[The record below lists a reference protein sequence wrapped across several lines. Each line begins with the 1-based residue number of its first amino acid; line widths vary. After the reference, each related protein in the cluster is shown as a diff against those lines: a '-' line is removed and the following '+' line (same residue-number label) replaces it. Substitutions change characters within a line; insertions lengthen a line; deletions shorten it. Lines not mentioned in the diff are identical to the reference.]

1 MTKFTRWSGI
11 AHSIL
16 SESHRKI
23 KLGQAQEILAAY
35 LGHRTYASL
44 LRTHDLATLQ
54 NQAKYVLV
62 DPEKALNRAASLDIP
77 LTADDWLAVEH
88 AISRSGVSG
97 GSWLV
102 GEQSMHLAA
111 RLTFEDS
118 GDQRLYDIAHH
129 IGMRDGIRATD
140 TRCHSSP
147 GEFPE
152 ALKFTVKGE
161 VRAMNAE
168 AYLAVPVIC
177 ELAFPRVGKRFY
189 AYGELLSVEQSGPPT
204 EYEPEEEQMDFSYIS
219 DIDD

>member
-16 SESHRKI
+16 IKSHRKT
-23 KLGQAQEILAAY
+23 KLGHAQEVLAAY

-44 LRTHDLATLQ
+44 RTHDLAVLQ

-62 DPEKALNRAASLDIP
+62 DPEKALNRAAGLDIP

-88 AISRSGVSG
+88 AIRPSGISG
-97 GSWLV
+97 ETWLV

-111 RLTFEDS
+111 RLTLENS
-118 GDQRLYDIAHH
+118 GDRRLYDIAHR
-129 IGMRDGIRATD
+129 IGLCDGIRTTD

-152 ALKFTVKGE
+152 KLKFTVEGE
-161 VRAMNAE
+161 VRTGKAE
-168 AYLAVPVIC
+168 AYLAIPVVC
-177 ELAFPRVGKRFY
+177 EVAFPRVGKRFY
-189 AYGELLSVEQSGPPT
+189 ASGELLSVEQSGPPT
-204 EYEPEEEQMDFSYIS
+204 EYEPEEEQMDFSYLSES
-219 DIDD
+219 DD